1 APQLDVVPGDGNG
14 GKTMEGVDLPLHGL
28 DVGDG
33 REIQILAPDVRRKA
47 VEEHLSPIEIARNG
61 TRFDQRGALPVLAE
75 ALIVI
80 EGGFRRDGK
89 RCGARI
95 GPQTQV
101 GAEHIAITRA
111 LAEQSHEFAR
121 LAHKEGLRLKTRAQ
135 PDAGEVIEYDEVDV

>member
-61 TRFDQRGALPVLAE
+61 TRFDQRVALPVLAE

-80 EGGFRRDGK
+80 ESRFRRDGK
-89 RCGARI
+89 RRGAWI

-101 GAEHIAITRA
+101 GEEHITITSA
-111 LAEQSHEFAR
+111 LAEKADEFVQ
-121 LAHKEGLRLKTRAQ
+121 LADRRGLLHNTRT
-135 PDAGEVIEYDEVDV
+135 P